1 MIPNQVLISTPV
13 AIVSIV
19 AIVAGYLL
27 VLKRNGWIGGK
38 SVVEESPA
46 KKPIEDRRI
55 VKIQPAPTTVER
67 KVALPKIE
75 KKEPEIR
82 TTTPP
87 IIVKKEEAMPIK
99 RAVSKE
105 TNEPKKDISEG
116 CNHYFG
122 YLWSLP
128 KGTATPDACYLC
140 FKLIDC
146 SKEQKESKP

>member
-1 MIPNQVLISTPV
+1 MISNQVLISTPI

-19 AIVAGYLL
+19 AIVAVYLL

-38 SVVEESPA
+38 SVLEESPA
-46 KKPIEDRRI
+46 RKSIEDRPI

-67 KVALPKIE
+67 KAALPKID

-82 TTTPP
+82 AATPP
-87 IIVKKEEAMPIK
+87 IIFKKEAMPIK
-99 RAVSKE
+99 KSVSIE
-105 TNEPKKDISEG
+105 TNEPKKDIPEG
-116 CNHYFG
+116 CSHFFG

-146 SKEQKESKP
+146 YKEPKES